1 MSKNSSSDDP
11 NKENPNRKY
20 VAEFAQF
27 MCDVKMKYLM
37 EKNMLSS
44 MKYALSDFAEWSKTH
59 IDAFVS
65 EREKQITYCNDT
77 LRYSNVS
84 VLSWLQAAHG

>member
-1 MSKNSSSDDP
+1 
-11 NKENPNRKY
+11 
-20 VAEFAQF
+20 

-44 MKYALSDFAEWSKTH
+44 MKCALSSFAEWSKL
-59 IDAFVS
+59 VK
-65 EREKQITYCNDT
+65 ERSRLPNDI

-84 VLSWLQAAHG
+84 VLTWLKAAYG